1 MLRYAALL
9 LGMTA
14 LVTGC
19 KKEEA
24 PEVDLGY
31 TYFPTKVGTW
41 WSTRSIRSGAP
52 TYPTFAI
59 ASNTSFWNASWN
71 ITPTMKA
78 DLVSAYIVS

>member
-41 WSTRSIRSGAP
+41 VDFTTIGLDIMIRVVG
-52 TYPTFAI
+52 
-59 ASNTSFWNASWN
+59 
-71 ITPTMKA
+71 
-78 DLVSAYIVS
+78 V